1 MGWSA
6 MFIIQKL
13 FASVASEVSP
23 YTVMRWPPSARSI
36 VSGFAG
42 FRPQISR
49 PSWNP
54 GPRQPSQR
62 PLSPKAFLVSLSPP

>member
-1 MGWSA
+1 

-49 PSWNP
+49 P
-54 GPRQPSQR
+54 
-62 PLSPKAFLVSLSPP
+62 